1 MSVLVSETLRSV
13 SGAASANPV
22 GGPIC
27 PNCRQPLRETLRSEQ
42 VAAVVTPDSPR
53 TPVLVTYC
61 GSCGWT
67 LAVTPAPRLRPMMA
81 TRATPEVVDPADPS
95 TLAGQFQ
102 VRCRD
107 LIVEI
112 IAAGFTPGV
121 WIDLINTMGAVD
133 AAKHLLSSGRV
144 LPVTPWLVE
153 HGRPDLTMEHELT
166 QARWTELF
174 TDDERAQ
181 ATRRLASA
189 GGPDA

>member
-1 MSVLVSETLRSV
+1 MLVSGTLGSV
-13 SGAASANPV
+13 SSAASANPV

-42 VAAVVTPDSPR
+42 VAAVVTPDAPR
-53 TPVLVTYC
+53 APVSVTYC

-67 LAVTPAPRLRPMMA
+67 LAVTPAPRLRSMMGMA
-81 TRATPEVVDPADPS
+81 ASPEVVDPADAS

-121 WIDLINTMGAVD
+121 WIDLINTMGAVE
-133 AAKHLLSSGRV
+133 AAKHLLSTARV

-153 HGRPDLTMEHELT
+153 HGRPDLTMEHEIT
-166 QARWTELF
+166 QTRWAELF
-174 TDDERAQ
+174 TDDERVDA
-181 ATRRLASA
+181 ARRLASA